1 MPNPRKRKRGKTPN
15 GPITLA
21 TRLAI
26 ALRYF
31 CGGDPKDIGLA
42 HGVNATNEVLKSVWF
57 VVDAIHAAESMD
69 IKFPT
74 SHDEQRRI
82 AEGFR
87 RKSRIGLSNC
97 VGAIDGLLVWIHK
110 PSLKD
115 IIENIKFGPKKFFCR
130 RKKKY
135 GVNLMGTCDHRGYFL
150 DVEIR
155 HPGATSDFYAFLNSN
170 LRSKLERP
178 GFLAP
183 GLCLYG
189 DNAYVNSH
197 YMIVPFKGVVDA
209 VKDAFNFFQSSIRI
223 NIECAFGMLVHR
235 WGILRKQMPMNI
247 TVQKATSLTLC
258 LCKLHNFC
266 IEERDSIERPIARD
280 VVYIANGGGMALPRM
295 DNNDETWNYNLHEDR
310 IDNLMDGGEHFDDV
324 YRVDRRRM
332 ERRMHLPYMSMLQMV
347 ADGGYTRPE
356 VGNNDYN

>member
-1 MPNPRKRKRGKTPN
+1 
-15 GPITLA
+15 
-21 TRLAI
+21 
-26 ALRYF
+26 
-31 CGGDPKDIGLA
+31 
-42 HGVNATNEVLKSVWF
+42 VWF

-115 IIENIKFGPKKFFCR
+115 IIENIKFGPKKFFCG